1 MGLLEILAVAVVLFV
16 AAAVAAGRGDLL
28 APAPPDGAEPV
39 LPADRVAAANI
50 EGLRFAVAVR
60 GYRMDQVDAVL
71 ARLAAEIDHRDAE
84 LALLQPANPAGASP
98 ESAEGAHRG

>member
-16 AAAVAAGRGDLL
+16 AAAVAAGRGDRL

-71 ARLAAEIDHRDAE
+71 TRLAVELDRRDAE
-84 LALLQPANPAGASP
+84 LALLQPAQSEGAV
-98 ESAEGAHRG
+98 ADLKGAHRV

>member
-1 MGLLEILAVAVVLFV
+1 
-16 AAAVAAGRGDLL
+16 
-28 APAPPDGAEPV
+28 
-39 LPADRVAAANI
+39 
-50 EGLRFAVAVR
+50 
-60 GYRMDQVDAVL
+60 VDAVL

>member
-1 MGLLEILAVAVVLFV
+1 VGLVEILAVAVVLFV
-16 AAAVAAGRGDLL
+16 AAAVAAGRGDRL

-71 ARLAAEIDHRDAE
+71 TRLAVELDRRDAE
-84 LALLQPANPAGASP
+84 LALLQPAQSEGAV
-98 ESAEGAHRG
+98 ADLKGAHRG